1 MTLGTVVAGKTIT
14 IGRRKAAIIV
24 QSIAFV
30 GGLITLILS
39 VPMICIGRFLYGFA
53 AGHANIIM
61 GKSLDETIPREIFGL
76 FGPLTNTII
85 VIGIMLIWFLGLIL
99 PTDEADYEDD

>member
-1 MTLGTVVAGKTIT
+1 M
-14 IGRRKAAIIV
+14 
-24 QSIAFV
+24 

-39 VPMICIGRFLYGFA
+39 VPTICFGRFLYGVA

-61 GKSLDETIPREIFGL
+61 GKSLDETVPREIFGL

-85 VIGIMLIWFLGLIL
+85 VVGIMIIWFLGLIL